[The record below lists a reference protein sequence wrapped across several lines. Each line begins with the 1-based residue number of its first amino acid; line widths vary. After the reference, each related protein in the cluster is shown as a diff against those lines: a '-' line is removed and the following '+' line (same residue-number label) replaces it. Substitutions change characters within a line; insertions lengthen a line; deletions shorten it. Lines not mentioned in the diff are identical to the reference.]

1 MKYALVLMNSIVGGG
16 TQSPLELNPTVI
28 AVGSTAAAM
37 DALGNALNAAFSEA
51 AVTGVPA
58 LGGQVSI
65 VAGTVP
71 VNGNPVVGATIT
83 AETGVY
89 TPITA

>member
-1 MKYALVLMNSIVGGG
+1 MKYALVLMNIVGGG
-16 TQSPLELNPTVI
+16 GPQGPLVLNPTVI

-37 DALGNALNAAFSEA
+37 DALRTALNEAFAEA
-51 AVTGVPA
+51 SVTGTNVP
-58 LGGQVSI
+58 GGQVPF
-65 VAGTVP
+65 VAGTLQ